1 MWRGRGA
8 WERDGCLYLSV
19 EDDGAGMDSDRL
31 KEVQGTIGSDNSTMV
46 GINNTVKRIKLH
58 FGAQYG
64 VEISSEKD
72 VGTKVVLILP
82 SIKAEGQA
90 AKGDGAY

>member
-1 MWRGRGA
+1 
-8 WERDGCLYLSV
+8 
-19 EDDGAGMDSDRL
+19 
-31 KEVQGTIGSDNSTMV
+31 MV